1 MGRKKIAKI
10 FRLHKIEYNKCIEYS
25 SGMSLKKRIGIS
37 LRIQLIEKYDEKR
50 DTISHDWINFLQ
62 KVNCIP
68 ILIPNNLTDMEDYI
82 SEMKLDGIILSG
94 GDNIG
99 QFPERDETEKQI
111 LDYAIRKRFPV
122 LGVCRGMQII
132 NEYFGGNVIANDN
145 DNHVGKPHEIH
156 IMDQRFSRLLE
167 YENIKVNSFHNNIIT
182 KNDIGN
188 KLQIFALALH
198 DNTVEGYY
206 HQDLPIIGVMWHPE
220 RDMISKHQ
228 TKLMKIFE
236 NKSLW

>member
-1 MGRKKIAKI
+1 MQQK
-10 FRLHKIEYNKCIEYS
+10 
-25 SGMSLKKRIGIS
+25 KKRFGIS
-37 LRIQLIEKYDEKR
+37 LRVELIEKYNEKR
-50 DTISHDWINFLQ
+50 DAISQEWTIFLQ
-62 KVNCIP
+62 NLAITP
-68 ILIPNNLTDMEDYI
+68 ILIPNTLGDVKSYI
-82 SEMKLDGIILSG
+82 SDVEIDGIILSG
-94 GDNIG
+94 GDNVG
-99 QFPERDETEKQI
+99 QFPERDKTEKQI
-111 LDYAIRKRFPV
+111 LDYAIDKRFPV

>member
-1 MGRKKIAKI
+1 MQQK
-10 FRLHKIEYNKCIEYS
+10 
-25 SGMSLKKRIGIS
+25 KKRFGIS
-37 LRIQLIEKYDEKR
+37 LRVELIEKYNEKR
-50 DTISHDWINFLQ
+50 DTISQEWTIFLQ
-62 KVNCIP
+62 NLAITP
-68 ILIPNNLTDMEDYI
+68 ILIPNTLDDVKSYI
-82 SEMKLDGIILSG
+82 SDVGIDGIILSG
-94 GDNIG
+94 GDNVG
-99 QFPERDETEKQI
+99 QFPERDKTEKQI
-111 LDYAIRKRFPV
+111 LDYAIDKRFPV

-156 IMDQRFSRLLE
+156 IMDQRFSKLLGHDK
-167 YENIKVNSFHNNIIT
+167 IKVNSFHNNIIT

-220 RDMISKHQ
+220 RDPNHNNKIILS
-228 TKLMKIFE
+228 KIFHE
-236 NKSLW
+236 KDFWN

>member
-1 MGRKKIAKI
+1 MINKMPQKKKI
-10 FRLHKIEYNKCIEYS
+10 F
-25 SGMSLKKRIGIS
+25 GIS
-37 LRIQLIEKYDEKR
+37 LRVELIEKYNEKR
-50 DTISHDWINFLQ
+50 DTISQEWTIFLQ
-62 KVNCIP
+62 KLAITP
-68 ILIPNNLTDMEDYI
+68 ILIPNTLDDVKSYI
-82 SEMKLDGIILSG
+82 SDVGIDGIILSG

-111 LDYAIRKRFPV
+111 LDYAIRKKFPV

-132 NEYFGGNVIANDN
+132 NEYFGGNVVANDN

-182 KNDIGN
+182 KNNIGN
-188 KLQIFALALH
+188 KLQIFALSLH

-206 HQDLPIIGVMWHPE
+206 HSDLPIIGVMWHPE
-220 RDMISKHQ
+220 RDMVSKHQ
-228 TKLMKIFE
+228 TKLMEIFE

>member
-1 MGRKKIAKI
+1 MPQKKKM
-10 FRLHKIEYNKCIEYS
+10 F
-25 SGMSLKKRIGIS
+25 GIS
-37 LRIQLIEKYDEKR
+37 LRVELIEKYNEKR
-50 DTISHDWINFLQ
+50 DTISQEWTNFLQ
-62 KVNCIP
+62 KLAITP
-68 ILIPNNLTDMEDYI
+68 ILIPNTLDDVKSYI
-82 SEMKLDGIILSG
+82 SDVGIDGIILSG

-156 IMDQRFSRLLE
+156 IMDQRFSRLIE

-198 DNTVEGYY
+198 DNTVEGCY

>member
-1 MGRKKIAKI
+1 MYKNKKIRNLS
-10 FRLHKIEYNKCIEYS
+10 FRKS
-25 SGMSLKKRIGIS
+25 
-37 LRIQLIEKYDEKR
+37 
-50 DTISHDWINFLQ
+50 W
-62 KVNCIP
+62 
-68 ILIPNNLTDMEDYI
+68 NNLSLIGNFEHIIVSGFHFDICKMKKY
-82 SEMKLDGIILSG
+82 KLDKYIFVKKFPTKNNKLNEFLENLDLDGLILSG

-99 QFPERDETEKQI
+99 DDQKRDQTENKI
-111 LDYAIRKRFPV
+111 INFGLSNKLPIF
-122 LGVCRGMQII
+122 GVCRGMQII

-156 IMDQRFSRLLE
+156 IMDQRFSRLIE

>member
-1 MGRKKIAKI
+1 MPQKKKI
-10 FRLHKIEYNKCIEYS
+10 F
-25 SGMSLKKRIGIS
+25 GIS
-37 LRIQLIEKYDEKR
+37 LRVELIEKYNEKR
-50 DTISHDWINFLQ
+50 DTISQEWTNFLQ
-62 KVNCIP
+62 KLAITP
-68 ILIPNNLTDMEDYI
+68 ILIPNTLDDVKSYI
-82 SEMKLDGIILSG
+82 SDVGIDGIILSG

-111 LDYAIRKRFPV
+111 LDYAIRKKFPV

-132 NEYFGGNVIANDN
+132 NEYFGGNVVANDN

-156 IMDQRFSRLLE
+156 IMDQRFSSLLE
-167 YENIKVNSFHNNIIT
+167 YENIEVNSFHNNIIT
-182 KNDIGN
+182 KNNIGN
-188 KLQIFALALH
+188 KLQIFALSLH

-206 HQDLPIIGVMWHPE
+206 HSDLPIIGVMWHPE
-220 RDMISKHQ
+220 RDMVSIHQ